1 VLVEEEFEEVG
12 GDEVGGDE
20 VGGEEVGGDEVGGE
34 EVGGDEV
41 GGEEVGGDEVGGEE
55 EGGEGVGGEGG
66 VEVDRRGRT
75 ERAMS
80 NEGTVVTLEKTV
92 ALATAIRRNERAARI
107 RIVLLIGWEQ
117 VLG

>member
-1 VLVEEEFEEVG
+1 MLVEEGGDEEVGEEEGGDEVG

-20 VGGEEVGGDEVGGE
+20 VGGEEEGGDEVGGE
-34 EVGGDEV
+34 
-41 GGEEVGGDEVGGEE
+41 GE
-55 EGGEGVGGEGG
+55 GGEGG

-75 ERAMS
+75 ERVDGRAMS

-107 RIVLLIGWEQ
+107 RMVLLIGWEQ